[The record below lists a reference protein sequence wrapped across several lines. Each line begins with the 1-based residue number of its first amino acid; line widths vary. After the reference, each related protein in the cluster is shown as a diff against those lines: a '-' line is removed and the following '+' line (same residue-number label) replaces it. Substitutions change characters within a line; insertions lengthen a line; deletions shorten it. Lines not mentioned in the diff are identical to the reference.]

1 MLLRVGLPFIA
12 VGGVVTGVAMVA
24 VGLPEATPLQSVLLE
39 LSSVPLSVAVAA
51 GIAILRRRADREPGP
66 RSVQVLAGGGA
77 AIAFGVVLMVWAYAV
92 GPRTVV
98 HAGQALV
105 WLGLLALL
113 LVVLRLQPRRR
124 FARYTL
130 PDQDPSGPAADR

>member
-1 MLLRVGLPFIA
+1 MKA
-12 VGGVVTGVAMVA
+12 
-24 VGLPEATPLQSVLLE
+24 
-39 LSSVPLSVAVAA
+39 
-51 GIAILRRRADREPGP
+51 
-66 RSVQVLAGGGA
+66 LAGGGA
-77 AIAFGVVLMVWAYAV
+77 AITFGLVLMVWAYAV

-113 LVVLRLQPRRR
+113 LVVLRLPPRRR